1 MFDFKEYYEAK
12 SIDGALDYLSQNADA
27 KLIAGGTDVLIRI
40 RENKL
45 KDANLVGISFIDEIK
60 KIFLDD
66 AGNIH
71 IGPMITFA
79 KLESN
84 DIIKENIPY
93 LGSAGGTMGG
103 PQIRNVATIGGN
115 VCNGA
120 TSGDSATTLFCLNAK
135 LKIQSAEAEKI
146 VDIKD
151 FYLGPGRVDLK
162 QNEMLTDIII
172 ERQEYD
178 GYVGKYMKFAQRNAM
193 DIATLGCAVV
203 LKTDGKVIED
213 IRIACGVAAPTPV
226 RCIDAENIGKGMAV
240 NAAEIDQMAK
250 ATISNTKARDSW
262 RGSKDFR
269 EHLVYELTKRGTMM
283 LCGLEYE

>member
-1 MFDFKEYYEAK
+1 MFDFKAYYEAK
-12 SIDGALDYLSQNADA
+12 SIGDALEYLNKNGDA

-40 RENKL
+40 RESKL
-45 KDANLVGISFIDEIK
+45 KDAHLVGISFIDDLKRIS
-60 KIFLDD
+60 LDD

-71 IGPMITFA
+71 IGPMVTFS
-79 KLESN
+79 KLGS
-84 DIIKENIPY
+84 DQIIHENIPY
-93 LGSAGGTMGG
+93 LGGAGGTMGG

-135 LKIQSAEAEKI
+135 LKIQSKGEEKT

-203 LKTDGKVIED
+203 LKTDGKAIED

-226 RCIDAENIGKGMAV
+226 RCTDAENMAKGMPV
-240 NAAEIDQMAK
+240 NAAEIDKMAK